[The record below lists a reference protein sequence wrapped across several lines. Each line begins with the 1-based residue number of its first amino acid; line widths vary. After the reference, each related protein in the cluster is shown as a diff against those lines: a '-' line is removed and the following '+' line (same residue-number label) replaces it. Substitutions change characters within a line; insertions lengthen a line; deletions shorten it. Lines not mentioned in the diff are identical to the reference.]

1 LESRLVSRYLVQASV
16 YVSQKK
22 VPSHL
27 LTISH
32 CDNQHSKVEMDEFTS
47 FVNTVNG
54 TSVTGKVTQGTD
66 PSTRQNLWDVP
77 VASSEDIEN
86 AVSSAKTAFTQWSK
100 TSWSDRQNA
109 LLDARDVLIYHKPAL
124 ARLITKE
131 GGKPVSGTFHETI
144 PAVLTIADSI
154 CHS

>member
-1 LESRLVSRYLVQASV
+1 ME
-16 YVSQKK
+16 
-22 VPSHL
+22 H
-27 LTISH
+27 
-32 CDNQHSKVEMDEFTS
+32 FTT

-66 PSTRQNLWDVP
+66 PSTRQKLWDVP

-86 AVSSAKTAFTQWSK
+86 AVSSAKSAFAQWSK

-124 ARLITKE
+124 AQLITKE
-131 GGKPVSGTFHETI
+131 GGKPVSGTLTRNI
-144 PAVLTIADSI
+144 SAVLIVADSI